1 MGKIYI
7 GQTALQFKATLGID
21 ITGATVTQIKYIK
34 PDAQIKYIKPDADA
48 TEGAWTAVVEDAS
61 TGIIYYNVVDADV
74 LDEEGVWVLWGY
86 VTLASGKSVPGEPFK
101 KRVYVEGE

>member
-34 PDAQIKYIKPDADA
+34 PDVDA
-48 TEGAWTAVVEDAS
+48 TEGAWDAVVEDAS
-61 TGIIYYNVVDADV
+61 TGVIYYNVVDADV

>member
-21 ITGATVTQIKYIK
+21 ITGATVT
-34 PDAQIKYIKPDADA
+34 QIKYIKPDADA